1 MREQSTTHMWAQTKN
16 TMNIAEL
23 RNKPFGNPF
32 LDQTKELVTI
42 DSQNVMPQNVVDS
55 LEQIHILGET
65 KYRTFIGE
73 SLLKNE
79 TRISG
84 TIPRN
89 SLAVFRKPKR
99 ANPSKDRQKSLCI
112 VFPSLRCQPDQTEG
126 DSQEFFKHENQKYPP
141 TLSSSGKLERFSCQE
156 YAACRSNSHEWCS
169 CCAYSSNWGIENLRR
184 ICKGCIHPA
193 CVFGTGKNS
202 TRGYRLGCI
211 HEGQYTTFNNG
222 KQGDRNKQ
230 ASVWPCQASRD
241 LEKLLTK

>member
-1 MREQSTTHMWAQTKN
+1 
-16 TMNIAEL
+16 
-23 RNKPFGNPF
+23 
-32 LDQTKELVTI
+32 
-42 DSQNVMPQNVVDS
+42 MPQNVVES

-65 KYRTFIGE
+65 KYRTFIEE

-79 TRISG
+79 IRISG

-89 SLAVFRKPKR
+89 SLALFRKPKR

-112 VFPSLRCQPDQTEG
+112 VFPSLRCQPDQTEE

-141 TLSSSGKLERFSCQE
+141 ALSSSGKRERFSCQE

-169 CCAYSSNWGIENLRR
+169 CCVHILPTGESKTFAEYAKN
-184 ICKGCIHPA
+184 IHPA

-211 HEGQYTTFNNG
+211 HEGQYKTFNNG

-241 LEKLLTK
+241 LEKTSYEMVTMNSSSSYRTRVCFLRHMQETT